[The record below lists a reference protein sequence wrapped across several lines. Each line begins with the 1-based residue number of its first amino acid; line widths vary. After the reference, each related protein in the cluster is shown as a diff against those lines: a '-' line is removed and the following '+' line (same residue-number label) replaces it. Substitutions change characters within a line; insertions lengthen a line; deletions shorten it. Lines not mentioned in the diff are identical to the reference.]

1 MVTDDPE
8 RVREL
13 VNIHS
18 DPYSA
23 ANGAHAIVIC
33 TEWDEFAVSILNSKL
48 LLSYTYTQLYFK
60 TN

>member
-1 MVTDDPE
+1 VTDDPE

-13 VNIHS
+13 VKIHA

-33 TEWDEFAVSILNSKL
+33 TEWDEFTVS
-48 LLSYTYTQLYFK
+48 YDQL
-60 TN
+60 